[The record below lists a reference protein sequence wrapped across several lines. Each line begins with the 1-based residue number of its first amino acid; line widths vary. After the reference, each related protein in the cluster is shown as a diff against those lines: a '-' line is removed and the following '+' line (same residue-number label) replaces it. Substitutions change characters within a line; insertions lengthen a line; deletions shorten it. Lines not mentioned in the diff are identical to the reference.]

1 MNWIGYLL
9 EANLYLVAFYLLY
22 LLLLRK
28 ETYYQLSRAY
38 LLATSLFA
46 FVIPLMQLGVLKPTL
61 LHAASAA
68 NANITFGALQ
78 IIKIQTT
85 THIWSIYDYCLL
97 AYTTVALIFIAR
109 LMIKIGG
116 IVLLSRR
123 NRAQAFDDFTLV
135 ELNSDAGAFSFF
147 SYLFIDAKL
156 ASSLTVIHHEQ
167 VHIRQ
172 KHSLDIVYTELLK
185 ALNWFNP
192 IVYLLQTSIK
202 EVHEFIADEQTANL
216 ELGNDNYVDLLIS
229 NAFGMPQIALTN
241 SFFNKNLLKRRIIM
255 LYQKRSGKTA
265 RLKYLLALPLVGG
278 LLCLST
284 MAFTNKHYGLLD
296 IAPVKTTVQP
306 AVSNTA
312 DVVSFDQQDKG
323 VIFTAVEVE
332 PTPTGGMK
340 AFYNF
345 LGKKIMYPQAD
356 KESLREGKVI
366 AQFIVETNGQLSG
379 IKALRTPS
387 KTMADEAIRVLK
399 LCPKWIPGRQ
409 NGKVVRVEYTIPINF
424 SLADKGDGKRE
435 SIPPP
440 PYH

>member
-1 MNWIGYLL
+1 MNWLSYLL

-22 LLLLRK
+22 LLLLRN

-38 LLATSLFA
+38 LLATSLLSFI
-46 FVIPLMQLGVLKPTL
+46 IPLIQLGILKPTL
-61 LHAASAA
+61 LQSNT
-68 NANITFGALQ
+68 NATITFGKLQ
-78 IIKIQTT
+78 ITGIGTT
-85 THIWSIYDYCLL
+85 VHIWSAYDYCLL
-97 AYTTVALIFIAR
+97 AYGMVALGFIAHFCIR
-109 LMIKIGG
+109 IAR
-116 IVLLSRR
+116 IVLLSRK
-123 NRAQAFDDFTLV
+123 NRVKTHHDFTLIKMDGG
-135 ELNSDAGAFSFF
+135 SGAFSFF
-147 SYLFIDAKL
+147 NYLFIDTNL
-156 ASSLTVIHHEQ
+156 ASSLPVMYHER

-172 KHSLDIVYTELLK
+172 KHSIDIVYTEMLK
-185 ALNWFNP
+185 AVCWFNP
-192 IVYLLQTSIK
+192 VAFLLQTSIK
-202 EVHEFIADEQTANL
+202 EVHEFIADEQAAGL
-216 ELGNDNYVDLLIS
+216 AMGNDNYIDLLIS
-229 NAFGMPQIALTN
+229 NAFGMPQTALTN